1 VRYCSDFWIE
11 PLFACQTIRKE
22 SAIQAFNNDTLCVIG
37 ILPLKSVSQA
47 HWLDKAFRDTET
59 ASNE

>member
-11 PLFACQTIRKE
+11 PLSACQTIRKE
-22 SAIQAFNNDTLCVIG
+22 SAIQAFNNYTLCVIG
-37 ILPLKSVSQA
+37 ILKSDSQA